1 MIRIK
6 HFGAS
11 FSQCKAAREKTSVN
25 IEKEEIKL
33 VLFADDVH
41 CSGNLREIT
50 FLNC

>member
-1 MIRIK
+1 MGQVLANAK
-6 HFGAS
+6 
-11 FSQCKAAREKTSVN
+11 QQEEKTSVN

-33 VLFADDVH
+33 VLLADDIQ

>member
-1 MIRIK
+1 MGQVLANAK
-6 HFGAS
+6 
-11 FSQCKAAREKTSVN
+11 QQEEKTSVN